1 MGEPAGSNEASAA
14 MTCILATPPALL
26 LLGAPRKWSTAG
38 TDRQKLLPH
47 LAHQIHFVP
56 NNLCPASKLSIAL
69 PYSKPGQ
76 TQTCELEPRFWATS
90 KDATTGAVSAKF
102 CMLDPL
108 DNLDGTG
115 GMHNKD
121 IKSPHISQNSKM
133 NKRKKKNCVAVMG
146 V

>member
-1 MGEPAGSNEASAA
+1 
-14 MTCILATPPALL
+14 
-26 LLGAPRKWSTAG
+26 
-38 TDRQKLLPH
+38 
-47 LAHQIHFVP
+47 
-56 NNLCPASKLSIAL
+56 
-69 PYSKPGQ
+69 
-76 TQTCELEPRFWATS
+76 
-90 KDATTGAVSAKF
+90 
-102 CMLDPL
+102 MLDPL